1 MCYIDSHKKQQP
13 SYVDDGSRGG
23 GNALPKKFTTEALV
37 SLITTI
43 DFIDFWLKYFD
54 HNYLARSNMYS
65 EAMQELFKKTPVEPP
80 KPLSHRK
87 KRKLLLNSIGGT
99 WYTKKRIYH
108 PYEKSEK

>member
-54 HNYLARSNMYS
+54 HNYLARSNMYI
-65 EAMQELFKKTPVEPP
+65 ETMQDYLRRSQFNFINQLV
-80 KPLSHRK
+80 LRK
-87 KRKLLLNSIGGT
+87 NTNDYYMMLEVIGT
-99 WYTKKRIYH
+99 
-108 PYEKSEK
+108 